1 MKYVSKIIACALSV
15 SCLVVFEP
23 APAEACG
30 GCFVPPDENT
40 LVTGHRMVLSV
51 SSTQTT
57 LYDQIE
63 YVGDPASFAWV
74 LPIAGLAEIGLLPD
88 MYINQ
93 LGLDTTVRIAR
104 PPLNCPSYNCPSD
117 GESLGASTGTSG
129 SGGGNSQDGGVDVI
143 AQEVVGPYETV
154 QLAAEDPDALN
165 TWLIDHGYQIPT
177 DVQPVIAQYVKDGSN
192 FLAMKL
198 VPGQGVDKMQ
208 PVSIT
213 TPGGNPQ
220 LPLKMVAAGT
230 GATTLMTLYVIAEGR
245 YEPSNFPSFTI
256 PENALVWDW
265 DTASSNYTKLRQSA
279 YEASNGHAWLVE
291 SSVPY
296 SESGYRN
303 RIHNILDFNG
313 PEASGYPELSYEE
326 AQLAADEDLNR
337 LFAGMDPTK
346 VTVTRLRG
354 ELSRGALSTDLV
366 LGASDDQAAV
376 PTSMQASL
384 SIGTKPL
391 CPPKPDGCD
400 DDGQSAGGWGLGSPG
415 SNTGSASQSSCAY
428 RAVSA
433 TPTGSEPWLA
443 FASLLGLGVI
453 AAGRRQ
459 RRR

>member
-1 MKYVSKIIACALSV
+1 MKYVSKTLACALSV
-15 SCLVVFEP
+15 ACLVVFEP
-23 APAEACG
+23 APADACG

-93 LGLDTTVRIAR
+93 LGFDTTVRIAR

-117 GESLGASTGTSG
+117 EAFGSSTGVSG
-129 SGGGNSQDGGVDVI
+129 SGGGNSLDGGVDVI

-165 TWLIDHGYQIPT
+165 KWLVDHGYQIPT
-177 DVQPVIAQYVKDGSN
+177 DVQPVIAQYVKDGAN

-198 VPGQGVDKMQ
+198 VPGQGVDKML

-256 PENALVWDW
+256 PEDALVWDW
-265 DTASSNYTKLRQSA
+265 DTESSNYTKLRQSA

-296 SESGYRN
+296 SEASYRN
-303 RIHNILDFNG
+303 LIHSIIDFNG
-313 PEASGYPELSYEE
+313 PEASGYPELDYDE
-326 AQLAADEDLNR
+326 AQMAADEDLDR
-337 LFAGMDPTK
+337 LFAGMDSTK

-354 ELSRGALSTDLV
+354 ELSRAALSTDLV
-366 LGASDDQAAV
+366 LGASDDQATV
-376 PTSMQASL
+376 PTSMQASH
-384 SIGTKPL
+384 SIGTKPT
-391 CPPKPDGCD
+391 CPPKPDWCD
-400 DDGQSAGGWGLGSPG
+400 DNDGPFGSLGSGSPG
-415 SNTGSASQSSCAY
+415 SRTGSQSSCAY
-428 RAVSA
+428 RAVAA

-443 FASLLGLGVI
+443 FVSLLGLSVI
-453 AAGRRQ
+453 AAGRR
-459 RRR
+459 RRRR